1 MEFHFKNTELILI
14 FLLKIFYS
22 IFLISL
28 SVYSATMKKIHKQYL
43 TLNLIVRLS
52 TTEITRKLIAIY

>member
-22 IFLISL
+22 IFLISF
-28 SVYSATMKKIHKQYL
+28 SVYSATIEKIHKQYL